1 MTSDVPPAGPALL
14 VEASDVD
21 GGVVIEDLVTGTT
34 AEEEGGATGC
44 HVGVVAVGSS
54 DVDVQVGAVDVVG
67 VHAGEGGRVVRVLAA
82 VRCVVVCG
90 MEEEVEGI

>member
-1 MTSDVPPAGPALL
+1 MTW
-14 VEASDVD
+14 
-21 GGVVIEDLVTGTT
+21 TT